1 MTLDPVRF
9 DAWFHALNGQD
20 PFPWQRRLFRE
31 WLCPAPPGQARWP
44 HWVKLPTASGKTA
57 LIDLAVLALAAGSP
71 CARRRIAF
79 VVDRRVVVDEAARR
93 ASAIADRF
101 RAALGDPGNPLHEVA
116 SALVELGGG
125 EPLLV
130 ATLRGG
136 IPTDDRW
143 ARSPEQPTVLLST
156 VDQVGSRLLFR
167 AYGDVGP
174 RAWPIHAGLLGRDTL
189 IVVDEAHCSRPFC
202 QTLMSIVQKWQR
214 FAEIPVG
221 LPVQAVFLSATP
233 FDEAEFTLDEQ
244 DLADPVLRRRLRA
257 SKPVELILAKNGRK
271 EGREPLREAILA
283 QAEITLKAMRSGVL
297 AIVTNRV
304 SDARAIYERLPLDA
318 ARKLLL
324 TGKVRP
330 WERDRLLERWLPSL
344 LAGSDRRPEAPVV
357 VVATQTIEVG
367 ANFDFDFLISEIAP
381 LDALR
386 QRFGRLDRL
395 GRRRDRLEL
404 LGGAEPAAGVVVAS
418 SSQIARDKQGK
429 PREPDRIYGEAL
441 CETWHWLE
449 QHAEGAPPRIDF
461 GIEALEPLLPT
472 GAELARLCQPARDA
486 YRLLPAHLDLLAQTS
501 PPPEPDPEISAF
513 LHGAVESRADVT
525 LIWRADL
532 PLNEPELWSERV
544 AVQPPSI
551 GEGCTVPIWEF
562 RRWLSASPT
571 PDTFDSGD
579 LESAAGEV
587 EPAEPRARVLRW
599 RGASESEVVSAF
611 EVRPGDVVV
620 VPSVYGGC
628 DELGWHPASPAPVL
642 DIGDAVAYS
651 AGRRPVLR
659 LEALSGHL
667 EGVDEA
673 GPLVEELRR
682 LIANDEEEAG
692 DPSHALQQLAELEG
706 LPDWLRRLAGRLASD
721 RRRRVVDAGGAFA
734 LVGGKSSGE
743 DFSTAGESSLAAG
756 AVDLVEH
763 CRGVRRWVERF
774 AGSLR
779 LPETLASDLALAAW
793 LHDVGKAD
801 PRFQAWLHGGDEI
814 AASLADRL
822 LAKSPLPAR
831 DWRALRRARR
841 LARYPEN
848 ARHELESVALVSDAE
863 ALRRQATDWE
873 LVLHLIAAHHGFA
886 RPFVPVVTDPEPV
899 AVELEHDGLRL
910 TGTSAHGL
918 HRLDSGL
925 PERFWRLVRRYG
937 WWGLAWLEAI
947 LRLADHR
954 RSEEEEAGEVS
965 YAGV

>member
-1 MTLDPVRF
+1 MRLDPARF
-9 DAWFHALNGQD
+9 DVWFRALNGQE

-31 WLCPAPPGQARWP
+31 RLCPAPPVEACWP
-44 HWVKLPTASGKTA
+44 QWVKLPTASGKTA

-93 ASAIADRF
+93 ANSIAERL
-101 RAALGDPGNPLHEVA
+101 RAALNDPASPLHDVA
-116 SALVELGGG
+116 SALAGLGGG

-143 ARSPEQPTVLLST
+143 ARSPEQPCVLLST

-202 QTLMSIVQKWQR
+202 QTLTSIVQKWQH
-214 FAEIPVG
+214 FAETPVG
-221 LPVQAVFLSATP
+221 LPLEAVFLSATP
-233 FDEAEFTLDEQ
+233 VEQAEFTLDDQ
-244 DLADPVLRRRLRA
+244 DCAHPTLRERLQAR
-257 SKPVELILAKNGRK
+257 KPVELVLAQGGRQG
-271 EGREPLREAILA
+271 GRAGLLDAILNRV
-283 QAEITLKAMRSGVL
+283 QATINAIRAGVV
-297 AIVTNRV
+297 AVVINRV
-304 SDARAIYERLPLDA
+304 SDARTIYERLPLDRS
-318 ARKLLL
+318 RKLLL

-330 WERDRLLERWLPSL
+330 WERDRVLGRWLPLL
-344 LAGSDRRPEAPVV
+344 LAGSETRPEGPVA
-357 VVATQTIEVG
+357 VVATQAIEVG
-367 ANFDFDFLISEIAP
+367 ANFDFDFLITEIAP

-395 GRRRDRLEL
+395 GRRRERLGL
-404 LGGAEPAAGVVVAS
+404 LGGAELAAGAVVAS
-418 SSQIARDKQGK
+418 SGQTARDRQGK
-429 PREPDRIYGEAL
+429 PREPDPIYGEAL
-441 CETWHWLE
+441 CESWYWLE
-449 QHAEGAPPRIDF
+449 QHAEGNPPRIDF
-461 GIEALEPLLPT
+461 GIDFLEPSLPE
-472 GAELARLCQPARDA
+472 GEELARLCQPAREA

-513 LHGAVESRADVT
+513 LHGAAESRADVT
-525 LIWRADL
+525 VVWRADL
-532 PLNEPELWSERV
+532 STDQPEVWADRV
-544 AVQPPSI
+544 AVQPPST
-551 GEGCTVPIWEF
+551 GEGCAVPIWEF
-562 RRWLSASPT
+562 RRWLSAPPT
-571 PDTFDSGD
+571 PDAFDSGD
-579 LESAAGEV
+579 LESAVGGTES
-587 EPAEPRARVLRW
+587 AEARARVLRW
-599 RGASESEVVSAF
+599 RGTSDAEVVSAS

-620 VPSVYGGC
+620 VPSSYGGC
-628 DELGWHPASPAPVL
+628 DELGWHPASTAPVL
-642 DIGDAVAYS
+642 DIGDAVAFS

-659 LEALSGHL
+659 LEALSGQI
-667 EGVDEA
+667 EGVDA
-673 GPLVEELRR
+673 ACDLVKELHH
-682 LIANDEEEAG
+682 IIEEEEDG
-692 DPSHALQQLAELEG
+692 DPAQCLEQLAGLES
-706 LPDWLRRLAGRLASD
+706 LPEWLRRLAGRLASD
-721 RRRRVVDAGGAFA
+721 RRRRVVGTDKAFA
-734 LVGGKSSGE
+734 LVGSRSGGE
-743 DFSTAGESSLAAG
+743 DFSTAEESSLAAG
-756 AVDLVEH
+756 PVDLADH

-774 AGSLR
+774 AASLQ

-814 AASLADRL
+814 AASLTDRL

-831 DWRALRRARR
+831 DWVALRRARR

-848 ARHELESVALVSDAE
+848 ARHELESLALVSGVE
-863 ALRRQATDWE
+863 ALRRQASDWE
-873 LVLHLIAAHHGFA
+873 LVQHLIAAHHGFA
-886 RPFVPVVTDPEPV
+886 RPFVPVGIDAEPV

-910 TGTSAHGL
+910 TGTSDHRL
-918 HRLDSGL
+918 HRLDSGP
-925 PERFWRLVRRYG
+925 PERFWKLMRRYG

-965 YAGV
+965 HAGV